1 MIFLKFDDYWNLLWS
16 IVNSFF
22 LFFPRGHP
30 KSDNY
35 CQMETNPQMFPEL
48 KPVNSVVCEQTFSFT
63 NHYTNLKA
71 MNRNRYNIFWIYILE
86 LHNHYIE
93 DHRLLKVNP
102 LSPFR
107 MEHILKTAME
117 NAMKKMKI

>member
-1 MIFLKFDDYWNLLWS
+1 MNFDCMNTGIYCDQLWIYS
-16 IVNSFF
+16 S
-22 LFFPRGHP
+22 FFPRGHK

-35 CQMETNPQMFPEL
+35 CQTETNPQMFPEL

-71 MNRNRYNIFWIYILE
+71 MNRIRYNIFWIYILE

-117 NAMKKMKI
+117 SAMKKMKI